1 MGITRASFHK
11 RRATGGKRKPMR
23 KKRKFEMGRPA
34 ALTKMGSKRIHLVRG
49 RGANIK
55 HRALRLD
62 NGNFSWGTE
71 SVTRKTRIL
80 AVVYNASNNELVRTN
95 TLVKNSII
103 QIDATPFR
111 LWYEKRY
118 GGSIGKKK
126 RDAAKTTTKGGK
138 SAKAAKES
146 KPAKAEKPA
155 KADAKKGAS
164 KDEKPAKD
172 AKAKD
177 TKAKDEKPAK
187 VDATKGASK
196 DEKPAKVDSK
206 KVDAKKSDAKKGDA
220 KKGDAKKG
228 DAKKGDAKKGAKDEK
243 PAKGGDKETA
253 AKSSAK
259 SGKTGGKHHEEQEAV
274 KKSNH
279 VIAKQ
284 RKRARRHALEKG
296 LEDQFSTGRLYACI
310 SSRPGQSGRCDGYV
324 LEGKELEFYL
334 KKIHQKKKTKSS

>member
-49 RGANIK
+49 RGGNIK

-126 RDAAKTTTKGGK
+126 RDTTKTTKGGK
-138 SAKAAKES
+138 SAKAAKDT
-146 KPAKAEKPA
+146 KAKDTKAKDTKAKDTKAKDTKAKDEKPA
-155 KADAKKGAS
+155 KADAKKAS

-187 VDATKGASK
+187 ADAKKGASK
-196 DEKPAKVDSK
+196 DEKPAKG
-206 KVDAKKSDAKKGDA
+206 A
-220 KKGDAKKG
+220 
-228 DAKKGDAKKGAKDEK
+228 DAKKGAKDEK
-243 PAKGGDKETA
+243 PAKGSDKETST
-253 AKSSAK
+253 KSSK
-259 SGKTGGKHHEEQEAV
+259 SGKAGGKHHEEQEAV

-284 RKRARRHALEKG
+284 KKRARRHTLEKA
-296 LEDQFSTGRLYACI
+296 LEDQFSTGRLYAAI

-334 KKIHQKKKTKSS
+334 KKIHQKKKSSKSS

>member
-1 MGITRASFHK
+1 
-11 RRATGGKRKPMR
+11 
-23 KKRKFEMGRPA
+23 MGRPA
-34 ALTKMGSKRIHLVRG
+34 ALTKLGAKRIHLVRG

-118 GGSIGKKK
+118 GGSFGKKK
-126 RDAAKTTTKGGK
+126 KEVTKTSGKGGK
-138 SAKAAKES
+138 AGAKAEAKAAKAAKS
-146 KPAKAEKPA
+146 TKDAKPAAVKEEKPA
-155 KADAKKGAS
+155 
-164 KDEKPAKD
+164 AKD

-177 TKAKDEKPAK
+177 TKAKDAKAKDTKAKDAKAKDTKAKDAKPA
-187 VDATKGASK
+187 
-196 DEKPAKVDSK
+196 E
-206 KVDAKKSDAKKGDA
+206 AKKSADV
-220 KKGDAKKG
+220 
-228 DAKKGDAKKGAKDEK
+228 KKGAAKDVKETK
-243 PAKGGDKETA
+243 DKET
-253 AKSSAK
+253 KSETKSASKSAK
-259 SGKTGGKHHEEQEAV
+259 AGGKHEEQEAV

-284 RKRARRHALEKG
+284 RKRARRHTLEKA
-296 LEDQFSTGRLYACI
+296 LEDQFTTGRLFACI
-310 SSRPGQSGRCDGYV
+310 SSRPGQSGRCDGFV
-324 LEGKELEFYL
+324 LEGRELEFYL
-334 KKIHQKKKTKSS
+334 KKIHQKKKSSKST